1 MGQWVCVWLAAVGLG
16 EARNRRAE
24 AGSRMEARA
33 MRFRQGEVAVEA
45 RGRRRRGRGKTGPP
59 RPSSQHKGYV
69 FVPEEQSTGIKDK
82 DRR

>member
-1 MGQWVCVWLAAVGLG
+1 VGQWVCVWLAAVGLG

-45 RGRRRRGRGKTGPP
+45 RGRRR
-59 RPSSQHKGYV
+59 
-69 FVPEEQSTGIKDK
+69 
-82 DRR
+82 